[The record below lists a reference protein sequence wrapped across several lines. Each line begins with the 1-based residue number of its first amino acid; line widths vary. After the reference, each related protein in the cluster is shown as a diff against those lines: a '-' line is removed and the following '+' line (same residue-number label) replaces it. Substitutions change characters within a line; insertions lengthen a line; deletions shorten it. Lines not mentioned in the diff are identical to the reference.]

1 MKRIVPGKTNQKSP
15 VILKFTIPDISD
27 LEIEN
32 VVEVLRSGWITTGP
46 KTKLL
51 EKKLAGFV
59 GDYNGEGSPRCVCLG
74 SATASM
80 EIALRLLHI
89 GELAGGS
96 TDDEVITCAYT
107 YTASASVI
115 SHVGAKI
122 VLVDCSDADG
132 SIEMDYDILE
142 AAITPNTKA
151 VIPVDIAGVPCD
163 YDRILGIVERKKAL
177 FKAASRLQESLGRIA
192 IVADAAHALGAS
204 YKGRMVGSVA
214 DFSAF
219 SFHATKNFS
228 TAEGGA
234 LTWNHFYGIEDN
246 EIYRQIQLFSLHG
259 QSKDAFAKNQAGGW
273 EYDIVGPW
281 YKCNMT
287 DMAAAVGL
295 GQFERYPGMLARR
308 REIIGR
314 YDAAF
319 RPLGMKALNH
329 YTTDHQSSGHL
340 YITRIPGVDR
350 EQANEIMKEMAQV
363 GIATNVHFK
372 PLPMHTAYRNLGF
385 DIKDYPVSYAKFEN
399 EITLPLH
406 TRMTD
411 EDVEYVIENYIGIL
425 NVFDKPSAEGK
436 LAFTMPRRENDS

>member
-1 MKRIVPGKTNQKSP
+1 MKEI
-15 VILKFTIPDISD
+15 KFTIPDISD

-51 EKKLAGFV
+51 EKKLAGFF
-59 GDYNGEGSPRCVCLG
+59 GDYNENPISTPSTLTPESPRCVCLG

-89 GELAGGS
+89 GKQAGGGA
-96 TDDEVITCAYT
+96 DDEVITCAYT

-122 VLVDCSDADG
+122 VLVDCSDTDG
-132 SIEMDYDILE
+132 SIEMDYDRLE

-151 VIPVDIAGVPCD
+151 IIPVDIAGVPCD
-163 YDRILGIVERKKAL
+163 YDRIFEIVERKKGL
-177 FKAASRLQESLGRIA
+177 FKAASPIQESLGRIA
-192 IVADAAHALGAS
+192 VIADAAHALGAS
-204 YKGRMVGSVA
+204 YKGKMVGGIA

-234 LTWNHFYGIEDN
+234 LTWNPLDGIGDN

-259 QSKDAFAKNQAGGW
+259 QSKDAFAKNQSGGW

-295 GQFERYPGMLARR
+295 GQFERYPAMLARR
-308 REIIGR
+308 REIIEK
-314 YDAAF
+314 YDASF
-319 RPLGMKALNH
+319 KPLGIKVLNH
-329 YTTDHQSSGHL
+329 YPSTLNQSSGHL
-340 YITRIPGVDR
+340 YITRIPGINR
-350 EQANEIMKEMAQV
+350 EQANEIMKEMAQA

-372 PLPMHTAYRNLGF
+372 PLPLHTAYKDLGF

-406 TRMTD
+406 TKMTD
-411 EDVEYVIENYIGIL
+411 EEVEYVIETYIGIL
-425 NVFDKPSAEGK
+425 KKYAIAK
-436 LAFTMPRRENDS
+436 

>member
-1 MKRIVPGKTNQKSP
+1 MKEI
-15 VILKFTIPDISD
+15 KFTIPDISE

-74 SATASM
+74 SATAAM
-80 EIALRLLHI
+80 EIALRLL
-89 GELAGGS
+89 GVGQLTGGS
-96 TDDEVITCAYT
+96 ADDEVITCAYT

-115 SHVGAKI
+115 NHVGAKI
-122 VLVDCSDADG
+122 VLIDCSNADG
-132 SIEMDYDILE
+132 SIEMDYEKLE

-163 YDRILGIVERKKAL
+163 YDRIYEIVERKKAL
-177 FKAASRLQESLGRIA
+177 FKASSRLQESLGRIA
-192 IVADAAHALGAS
+192 VIADGAHALGAS

-234 LTWNHFYGIEDN
+234 IAWNHIDGIEDN
-246 EIYRQIQLFSLHG
+246 EIYRQIQLLSLHG

-273 EYDIVGPW
+273 EYDIIGPW

-319 RPLGMKALNH
+319 KPLGIKVLNH
-329 YTTDHQSSGHL
+329 YTTDRQSSGHL
-340 YITRIPGVDR
+340 YITRIPGIRR
-350 EQANEIMKEMAQV
+350 EQANEIMKEMAQA

-372 PLPMHTAYRNLGF
+372 PLPLHTAYRDLGF
-385 DIKDYPVSYAKFEN
+385 DIKDYPCAYAKFEN

-406 TRMTD
+406 TKLTD
-411 EDVEYVIENYIGIL
+411 DDVEYVIENYIGIL
-425 NVFDKPSAEGK
+425 KK
-436 LAFTMPRRENDS
+436 

>member
-1 MKRIVPGKTNQKSP
+1 MKEI
-15 VILKFTIPDISD
+15 KFTIPDISD

-74 SATASM
+74 SATAAM
-80 EIALRLLHI
+80 ETALRLLGI
-89 GELAGGS
+89 GQQTGS
-96 TDDEVITCAYT
+96 SADDEVITCAYT

-115 SHVGAKI
+115 NHVGAKI

-132 SIEMDYDILE
+132 SIEMNYDKLE

-151 VIPVDIAGVPCD
+151 IIPVDIAGVPCD
-163 YDRILGIVERKKAL
+163 YDRIFGIVERKKAM
-177 FKAASRLQESLGRIA
+177 FKASSRLQESLGRIA
-192 IVADAAHALGAS
+192 VVADGAHALGAS

-234 LTWNHFYGIEDN
+234 IAWNHIDGIEDN
-246 EIYRQIQLFSLHG
+246 EIYRQIQLLSLHG

-273 EYDIVGPW
+273 EYDIIGPW

-340 YITRIPGVDR
+340 YITRIPGICR
-350 EQANEIMKEMAQV
+350 EQANEIMKEMAQA

-372 PLPMHTAYRNLGF
+372 PLPLHTAYRNLGF
-385 DIKDYPVSYAKFEN
+385 DIKDYPVSYAKFDN

-406 TRMTD
+406 TKMTD
-411 EDVEYVIENYIGIL
+411 EDVEYVIDRFKSIVIKFL
-425 NVFDKPSAEGK
+425 
-436 LAFTMPRRENDS
+436 

>member
-1 MKRIVPGKTNQKSP
+1 MKEI
-15 VILKFTIPDISD
+15 KFTIPDISE

-46 KTKLL
+46 KTKAL
-51 EKKLAGFV
+51 EKKLAAYV
-59 GDYNGEGSPRCVCLG
+59 GYYNGCGSPRCVCLG
-74 SATASM
+74 SATAAM
-80 EIALRLLHI
+80 ELALRLLGI
-89 GELAGGS
+89 GQQAGGS
-96 TDDEVITCAYT
+96 ANDEVITCAYT

-122 VLVDCSDADG
+122 VLVDCADADG
-132 SIEMDYDILE
+132 SIEMDYDRLE

-151 VIPVDIAGVPCD
+151 IIPVDIAGVPCD
-163 YDRILGIVERKKAL
+163 YDRIFRIVERKKGL
-177 FKAASRLQESLGRIA
+177 FKASSQFQESLGRIA
-192 IVADAAHALGAS
+192 VIADAAHALGAS
-204 YKGRMVGSVA
+204 YRGKMVGSIA

-234 LTWNHFYGIEDN
+234 LTWNPLEGVGDAD
-246 EIYRQIQLFSLHG
+246 IYRRIQLFSLHG

-273 EYDIVGPW
+273 EYDIIGPW

-319 RPLGMKALNH
+319 KPLGIKVLEH
-329 YTTDHQSSGHL
+329 YVTDRQSSGHL
-340 YITRIPGVDR
+340 YITRIPGIGRD
-350 EQANEIMKEMAQV
+350 EANEIMKEMSQA
-363 GIATNVHFK
+363 GISTNVHFK
-372 PLPMHTAYRNLGF
+372 PLPMHTAYSNLGF
-385 DIKDYPVSYAKFEN
+385 DIKDYPCAYAKFEN

-411 EDVEYVIENYIGIL
+411 EDVEYVIDRFKSIVIKFL
-425 NVFDKPSAEGK
+425 
-436 LAFTMPRRENDS
+436 

>member
-1 MKRIVPGKTNQKSP
+1 MKEI
-15 VILKFTIPDISD
+15 KFTIPDISD

-51 EKKLAGFV
+51 EKNLAGFV
-59 GDYNGEGSPRCVCLG
+59 GGYGGEGSPRCVCLG
-74 SATASM
+74 SATAAM
-80 EIALRLLHI
+80 ELSLRLL
-89 GELAGGS
+89 GVGPQAGGCE
-96 TDDEVITCAYT
+96 DDEVITCAYT

-132 SIEMDYDILE
+132 SIEMDYDKLE

-151 VIPVDIAGVPCD
+151 IIPVDIAGVPCD
-163 YDRILGIVERKKAL
+163 YDRIFEIVKRKKGL
-177 FKAASRLQESLGRIA
+177 FKASTHLQEELGRIA
-192 IVADAAHALGAS
+192 VIADGAHALGAS
-204 YKGRMVGSVA
+204 YKGKMVGSVA

-234 LTWNHFYGIEDN
+234 LTWNPLDGIGDN

-259 QSKDAFAKNQAGGW
+259 QSKDAFAKNQSGGW

-308 REIIGR
+308 REIIEK

-319 RPLGMKALNH
+319 KPLGIKVLNH
-329 YTTDHQSSGHL
+329 YTPDRQSSGHL
-340 YITRIPGVDR
+340 YITRIPGINR
-350 EQANEIMKEMAQV
+350 EQANEIMKEMAQA

-372 PLPMHTAYRNLGF
+372 PLPLHTAYKNLGF

-406 TRMTD
+406 TKMTD
-411 EDVEYVIENYIGIL
+411 EDVEYVIETYIGIL
-425 NVFDKPSAEGK
+425 NKYFRVK
-436 LAFTMPRRENDS
+436 

>member
-1 MKRIVPGKTNQKSP
+1 MKEI
-15 VILKFTIPDISD
+15 KFTIPDISD

-51 EKKLAGFV
+51 EKRLAGFV

-89 GELAGGS
+89 GEQAGGS
-96 TDDEVITCAYT
+96 ADDEVITCAYT

-115 SHVGAKI
+115 SHAGAKI

-132 SIEMDYDILE
+132 SIEMDYDRLE

-151 VIPVDIAGVPCD
+151 IIPVDIAGVPCD

-177 FKAASRLQESLGRIA
+177 FKATSRLQESLGRIA

-204 YKGRMVGSVA
+204 YKGKMVGSVA

-234 LTWNHFYGIEDN
+234 IAWNHIDGIEDN
-246 EIYRQIQLFSLHG
+246 EIYRQIQLLSLHG

-273 EYDIVGPW
+273 EYDIIGPW

-295 GQFERYPGMLARR
+295 GQFERYPAMLARR
-308 REIIGR
+308 REIIEQ

-319 RPLGMKALNH
+319 KPLGIKVLNH
-329 YTTDHQSSGHL
+329 YTTDSQSSGHL
-340 YITRIPGVDR
+340 YITRIPGICR
-350 EQANEIMKEMAQV
+350 EQANEIMKEMAQA

-385 DIKDYPVSYAKFEN
+385 DIKDYPISYAKFDN

-406 TRMTD
+406 TKMTD
-411 EDVEYVIENYIGIL
+411 EDVEYVIDRFKSIVIKFL
-425 NVFDKPSAEGK
+425 
-436 LAFTMPRRENDS
+436 

>member
-1 MKRIVPGKTNQKSP
+1 MVRRWFGDERKKQEKMKEI
-15 VILKFTIPDISD
+15 KFTVPDISD

-59 GDYNGEGSPRCVCLG
+59 GNYHDEGSPRCVCLG

-89 GELAGGS
+89 GEQAGGS
-96 TDDEVITCAYT
+96 ADDEVITCAYT

-132 SIEMDYDILE
+132 SIEMDYDKFE

-177 FKAASRLQESLGRIA
+177 FKAASRIQESLGRIA

-234 LTWNHFYGIEDN
+234 IAWNHIDGIEDN
-246 EIYRQIQLFSLHG
+246 EIYRQIQLLSLHG
-259 QSKDAFAKNQAGGW
+259 QSKDAFAKNLAGGW
-273 EYDIVGPW
+273 EYDIIGPW

-308 REIIGR
+308 REIIER

-319 RPLGMKALNH
+319 RPLGINVLNH
-329 YTTDHQSSGHL
+329 YPSTINPQPSIDRQSSGHL
-340 YITRIPGVDR
+340 YITRIPGINR
-350 EQANEIMKEMAQV
+350 EQANEIMKEKARV

-385 DIKDYPVSYAKFEN
+385 NIKDYPVSYAKFEN

-406 TRMTD
+406 TKMTD
-411 EDVEYVIENYIGIL
+411 EDVEYVIENYSRIIEKYL
-425 NVFDKPSAEGK
+425 
-436 LAFTMPRRENDS
+436 